1 MKKQKSDHVD
11 SPVHKENSDGE
22 DFDLHNAGI
31 DELTTDDDED
41 ELSESEDDEDEKA
54 ERQRVD
60 GTTHVSPL
68 LRPRRIRAIRT
79 QYFG

>member
-1 MKKQKSDHVD
+1 MKKQKSDHVY

-41 ELSESEDDEDEKA
+41 ELSESEDDEDEN
-54 ERQRVD
+54 EGLGD
-60 GTTHVSPL
+60 GKIGRSRESDL
-68 LRPRRIRAIRT
+68 D
-79 QYFG
+79 QK